1 MQAQQQTTMEDM
13 IYLSKMLKMNFNIFK
28 RKEKPEPLDC
38 YARINYLETKIIN
51 YKRKIAEIEKETNA
65 QEEYIDLLEK
75 KIKRLGG
82 KL

>member
-1 MQAQQQTTMEDM
+1 
-13 IYLSKMLKMNFNIFK
+13 MNFNIFK

-38 YARINYLETKIIN
+38 YARINYLENKLSY
-51 YKRKIAEIEKETNA
+51 YKRKLESAESENKEMEIYIE
-65 QEEYIDLLEK
+65 LLEK